1 MDVGQ
6 VQTRSVR
13 WGILLLM
20 LAAAAFGVGLVGAA
34 DKAHSAAEPWDGKWD
49 TNWGNVKFFQD
60 GSQIDGRW
68 ECNCPEGKKAVISG
82 RASEIQGG
90 ISSIDGSWKCPGA
103 GPAGR
108 GEFSIFADFDK
119 KKRFRG
125 SYWVK
130 GHESEGER
138 WVGDKE

>member
-1 MDVGQ
+1 MKVDQ
-6 VQTRSVR
+6 AQTRSAR
-13 WGILLLM
+13 GGILLLM
-20 LAAAAFGVGLVGAA
+20 LATAAFGVGLLGFA
-34 DKAHSAAEPWDGKWD
+34 DNAKSAAEPWDGKWD

-60 GSQIDGRW
+60 GSQIDGKW
-68 ECNCPEGKKAVISG
+68 ECNCPDGRKAVISG
-82 RASEIQGG
+82 IASEIQGG
-90 ISSIDGSWKCPGA
+90 LDGIQGNWKCPGA

-108 GEFSIFADFDK
+108 WEFSIFADFDK

-130 GHESEGER
+130 GHEGDSER